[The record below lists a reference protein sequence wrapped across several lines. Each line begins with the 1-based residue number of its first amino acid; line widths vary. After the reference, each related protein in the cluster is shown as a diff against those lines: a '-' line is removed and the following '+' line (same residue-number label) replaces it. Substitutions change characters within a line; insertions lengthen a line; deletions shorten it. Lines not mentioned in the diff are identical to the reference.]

1 MKEMVGLESCIFC
14 KIARREIPAKI
25 VGENELAIAF
35 WDVSPRQ
42 PLHILVIP
50 KVHYANIAELTLN
63 DEASLVAVMKLGS
76 ELAIELADESFR
88 VSFNTGEAAGQTVF
102 HAHGHLTSRTPR
114 GALA

>member
-1 MKEMVGLESCIFC
+1 MKEMVGLENCIFC

-50 KVHYANIAELTLN
+50 KLHYANVAELTLN
-63 DEASLVAVMKLGS
+63 DEASLVALMRLGS

-88 VSFNTGEAAGQTVF
+88 LSFNTGEAAGQTVF
-102 HAHGHLTSRTPR
+102 HAHGHLTSRTPS
-114 GALA
+114 GASA